1 MYINWVHQ
9 YVPPTFASLALA
21 VNPVFIY
28 LIFSEKVA
36 ILGNYRYLLLY
47 FACFN
52 LIYSTFVLLLPIAIH
67 SYRYCFS
74 IFTSDG
80 HFLEASSLNL
90 NLLIAR
96 CSLIACS
103 YAVLL
108 SHFVYRY
115 LAVKTSNYTGRKFPI
130 FMLGS
135 LILTSLFFGYGF
147 AICAFGNS
155 PAGKA
160 YLRESYFKTHNIDS
174 MKLNIIAAVF
184 YEVPDGLEYRSYA
197 SIGLLTIQSVTSLT
211 LFITLGTMV
220 DFLNQNQKVNI
231 ASRRFGRSIVS
242 SSI

>member
-1 MYINWVHQ
+1 
-9 YVPPTFASLALA
+9 
-21 VNPVFIY
+21 
-28 LIFSEKVA
+28 
-36 ILGNYRYLLLY
+36 
-47 FACFN
+47 
-52 LIYSTFVLLLPIAIH
+52 
-67 SYRYCFS
+67 
-74 IFTSDG
+74 
-80 HFLEASSLNL
+80 
-90 NLLIAR
+90 
-96 CSLIACS
+96 
-103 YAVLL
+103 
-108 SHFVYRY
+108 
-115 LAVKTSNYTGRKFPI
+115 
-130 FMLGS
+130 MLGS